1 MKEQLVSKDQM
12 IQMQAE
18 MLSQLN
24 QEVEKLK
31 LMLLAKQTADQKR
44 EQVYTAEEY
53 MTQDSAK
60 MAGTAKAQ
68 VPAVI
73 LSDTK
78 GQDKLTIKRKQ
89 GKQLIVPDELKE
101 AQRRQKQQRLEDLGE
116 EKEKGSPLIKSYV
129 SLSECD
135 NQSYHLE
142 DGITPREH
150 DESQLKDKLKKS
162 SVLGDEK
169 KTITQKDLTTLQL

>member
-31 LMLLAKQTADQKR
+31 LMLLAKQTAEDNLKQKP
-44 EQVYTAEEY
+44 VYTNEDY

-68 VPAVI
+68 VPGVI

-78 GQDKLTIKRKQ
+78 G
-89 GKQLIVPDELKE
+89 
-101 AQRRQKQQRLEDLGE
+101 
-116 EKEKGSPLIKSYV
+116 
-129 SLSECD
+129 
-135 NQSYHLE
+135 
-142 DGITPREH
+142 
-150 DESQLKDKLKKS
+150 
-162 SVLGDEK
+162 
-169 KTITQKDLTTLQL
+169 

>member
-1 MKEQLVSKDQM
+1 
-12 IQMQAE
+12 
-18 MLSQLN
+18 
-24 QEVEKLK
+24 
-31 LMLLAKQTADQKR
+31 
-44 EQVYTAEEY
+44 

-73 LSDTK
+73 LSDKREKTSS
-78 GQDKLTIKRKQ
+78 GQNLTIKRKQ

-162 SVLGDEK
+162 SVLADEK
-169 KTITQKDLTTLQL
+169 KTITQKDLTTLQLQNYIKSDDSDLNYL

>member
-1 MKEQLVSKDQM
+1 
-12 IQMQAE
+12 

-31 LMLLAKQTADQKR
+31 LMLLAKQTADMNR
-44 EQVYTAEEY
+44 EPVYSAEEY

-73 LSDTK
+73 LSDK
-78 GQDKLTIKRKQ
+78 REKMSSGQNLTIKRKQ

-116 EKEKGSPLIKSYV
+116 GKDKGSPLIKSYV

-150 DESQLKDKLKKS
+150 DES
-162 SVLGDEK
+162 
-169 KTITQKDLTTLQL
+169 